1 MSSTTGTVEQSWQSS
16 PNIIMYPNS
25 LLHPFPPT
33 NKGKKHVLWGY
44 EEKKSSYIMKWIFQA
59 TSALNTYFLVGI
71 FPDLSTMSSSL
82 VCAFWR
88 NVTAGELSCARENAS
103 FISVSVHSYNSA
115 LKWQTRGLPHS
126 TVYYTVPYGA
136 LPTLPYP
143 NIPMLQNSLS
153 YIHLISIK

>member
-1 MSSTTGTVEQSWQSS
+1 
-16 PNIIMYPNS
+16 
-25 LLHPFPPT
+25 
-33 NKGKKHVLWGY
+33 
-44 EEKKSSYIMKWIFQA
+44 MKWKFQV
-59 TSALNTYFLVGI
+59 TSASNTYFLVGI

-126 TVYYTVPYGA
+126 TIYYTVPYGA

-143 NIPMLQNSLS
+143 NILTLLNSFNLNQIITVTSILLYHFNTIAWAEILEIYIQNISLTLC
-153 YIHLISIK
+153 IIFI

>member
-1 MSSTTGTVEQSWQSS
+1 
-16 PNIIMYPNS
+16 
-25 LLHPFPPT
+25 
-33 NKGKKHVLWGY
+33 
-44 EEKKSSYIMKWIFQA
+44 MKWKFQLN
-59 TSALNTYFLVGI
+59 SASNTYFLVGI

-143 NIPMLQNSLS
+143 NILTHLNSFNLNQIITVKSILLYHFNTIAWGYILEINIQNMSFYVLFVFRT
-153 YIHLISIK
+153 IIERCN